1 MDLILPRKK
10 IFVLEKIDITNKEW
24 LYMIKNDTRHSLQ
37 IEGIVTSE
45 KDLKSIIKGNYDEDD
60 EIINYFST
68 AKHMYSYAIEYYKD
82 NEFALSK
89 ATVRQIQKQ
98 LLSGSSN
105 EKIKGVFR
113 KNNIDIHNAPN
124 ITPPENDVD
133 FWIENWINY
142 VEYALKK
149 YNIYQAMARIHN
161 YFEGIHPFN
170 DGNGRTGRI
179 IMNYILLMKGY
190 PNIVIKGLKEND
202 RKDYYKA
209 LEKGDIGINQVFK
222 TNPNKPPKEIDKIIN
237 QGNFEDLEQLIKRA
251 LIESFDN
258 YICMGEDNFYTT
270 EEVAKILNK
279 KQDSISKDIRRGN
292 LIAKKREGKWYIP
305 KKYLNILSSSKSTI
319 KEKTQNEIFY
329 YTKNIEEAFS
339 YCVVF
344 CLNEEITLEIA
355 VENQRFLKEL
365 KNLIDIEELL
375 RNKETIYNK
384 KVKITYIT
392 PRKPA
397 KQKNSLLLAIKISP
411 KFFNKIRHK
420 YNYKIIVIQEKEDKK
435 WINIGASKL

>member
-10 IFVLEKIDITNKEW
+10 IFKLEKIDITNKEW

-37 IEGIVTSE
+37 IEGIVSSE

-60 EIINYFST
+60 EIVNYFST

-89 ATVRQIQKQ
+89 ATIRQIQKQ

-113 KNNIDIHNAPN
+113 NNNIDIHNAPN
-124 ITPPENDVD
+124 INPPENDID
-133 FWIENWINY
+133 FWVENWINY
-142 VEYALKK
+142 VNYSLKK

-179 IMNYILLMKGY
+179 VMNYILLMKGY

-202 RKDYYKA
+202 RKEYYKA
-209 LEKGDIGINQVFK
+209 LEKGDVGINQVFK
-222 TNPNKPPKEIDKIIN
+222 TTPNKSPQEIDKIIN
-237 QGNFEDLEQLIKRA
+237 KGNFEDLEQLIKRA

-258 YICMGEDNFYTT
+258 YICMEENDFYTT

-279 KQDSISKDIRRGN
+279 KQDTISKDIRRGN
-292 LIAKKREGKWYIP
+292 LIAKKQEGKWYIP
-305 KKYLNILSSSKSTI
+305 KKYFNILNTSKSAI
-319 KEKTQNEIFY
+319 KEKTKNQIFY
-329 YTKNIEEAFS
+329 YTENIDEAFNYS
-339 YCVVF
+339 VGL
-344 CLNEEITLEIA
+344 CLSEKMDLEIA
-355 VENQRFLKEL
+355 VENQKLLKDLKDLIDTEELLKNKETNYNKEL
-365 KNLIDIEELL
+365 KI
-375 RNKETIYNK
+375 R
-384 KVKITYIT
+384 YIT
-392 PRKPA
+392 PRK
-397 KQKNSLLLAIKISP
+397 QDNHKNSLLLAIKISP
-411 KFFNKIRHK
+411 KFFNKIKDK
-420 YNYKIIVIQEKEDKK
+420 YNYKIIVIQEKENKK

>member
-10 IFVLEKIDITNKEW
+10 IFKLEKIDITNKEW

-37 IEGIVTSE
+37 IEGIVSSE

-60 EIINYFST
+60 EIVNYFST

-89 ATVRQIQKQ
+89 ATIRQIQKQ

-113 KNNIDIHNAPN
+113 NNNIDIHNAPN
-124 ITPPENDVD
+124 INPPENDID
-133 FWIENWINY
+133 FWVENWINY
-142 VEYALKK
+142 VNYSLKK

-179 IMNYILLMKGY
+179 VMNYILLMKGY

-202 RKDYYKA
+202 RKEYYKA
-209 LEKGDIGINQVFK
+209 LEKGDVGINQVFK
-222 TNPNKPPKEIDKIIN
+222 TTPNKSPQEIDKIIN
-237 QGNFEDLEQLIKRA
+237 KGNFEDLEQLIKRA

-258 YICMGEDNFYTT
+258 YICMEENDFYTT

-279 KQDSISKDIRRGN
+279 KQDTISKDIRRGN
-292 LIAKKREGKWYIP
+292 LIAKKQEGKWYIP
-305 KKYLNILSSSKSTI
+305 KKYFNILNTSKSVI
-319 KEKTQNEIFY
+319 KEKTKNEIFY
-329 YTKNIEEAFS
+329 YTENIDEAFNYS
-339 YCVVF
+339 IGV
-344 CLNEEITLEIA
+344 CLNEEMDLEIA
-355 VENQRFLKEL
+355 VENQKLLKDL
-365 KNLIDIEELL
+365 KDLIDTEELL
-375 RNKETIYNK
+375 KNKETNYNK
-384 KVKITYIT
+384 KLKIRYIT
-392 PRKPA
+392 PRK
-397 KQKNSLLLAIKISP
+397 QDNHKNSLLFAIKISP
-411 KFFNKIRHK
+411 KFFNKIKDK
-420 YNYKIIVIQEKEDKK
+420 YNYKIIVIQEKENKK

>member
-10 IFVLEKIDITNKEW
+10 IFKLEKIDITNKEW

-37 IEGIVTSE
+37 IEGIVSSE

-60 EIINYFST
+60 EIVNYFST

-89 ATVRQIQKQ
+89 ATIRQIQKQ

-113 KNNIDIHNAPN
+113 NNNIDIHYAPN
-124 ITPPENDVD
+124 INPPENDID
-133 FWIENWINY
+133 FWVENWINY
-142 VEYALKK
+142 VNYSLKK

-179 IMNYILLMKGY
+179 VMNYILLMKGY

-202 RKDYYKA
+202 RKEYYKA
-209 LEKGDIGINQVFK
+209 LEKGDVGINQVFK
-222 TNPNKPPKEIDKIIN
+222 TTPNKSPQEIDKIIN
-237 QGNFEDLEQLIKRA
+237 KGNFEDLEQLIKRA

-258 YICMGEDNFYTT
+258 YICMEENDFYTT

-279 KQDSISKDIRRGN
+279 KQDTISKDIRRGN
-292 LIAKKREGKWYIP
+292 LIAKKQEGKWYIP
-305 KKYLNILSSSKSTI
+305 KKYFNILNTSKSAI
-319 KEKTQNEIFY
+319 KEKTKNEIFY
-329 YTKNIEEAFS
+329 YTENIDEAFNYS
-339 YCVVF
+339 IGV
-344 CLNEEITLEIA
+344 CLNEEIDLEIA
-355 VENQRFLKEL
+355 VENQKLLKDLKDLIDTEELLKNKETNYNKEL
-365 KNLIDIEELL
+365 KI
-375 RNKETIYNK
+375 R
-384 KVKITYIT
+384 YIT
-392 PRKPA
+392 PRK
-397 KQKNSLLLAIKISP
+397 QDNHKNSLLLAIKISP
-411 KFFNKIRHK
+411 KFFNKIKDK
-420 YNYKIIVIQEKEDKK
+420 YNYKIIVIQKKEDKK
-435 WINIGASKL
+435 